1 MNKVPSEARVFA
13 RELLKNLKFVGDT
26 KAWVFPSFVSLSV
39 VKEIFTGS
47 QFVVGAQNAHSQKS
61 GAFTGEVSLPM
72 LKDMGIDHVIIGH
85 SERRHIFGETDKF
98 INEKVKAAFSE
109 GMTVILCIGETLE
122 ERKSGKT
129 FDVLK
134 DQLVKDLDGV
144 EIKDADKLVIAYE
157 PVWAIGTGVVAQ
169 PYQAQEAMAYVREKL
184 GEMYSKEV
192 AEKISCLYGGSMN
205 KENCQELFLLPD
217 VDGGLIG
224 GASLKL
230 DEFVEIYKT
239 ASKFC

>member
-13 RELLKNLKFVGDT
+13 RELLKNLKFNGDT
-26 KAWVFPSFVSLSV
+26 KVWVFPSFVSLSV

-61 GAFTGEVSLPM
+61 GAFTGEVSIPM

-85 SERRHIFGETDKF
+85 SERRHVFGETDQF
-98 INEKVKAAFSE
+98 INEKVKAALSE
-109 GMTVILCIGETLE
+109 GMTVVLCVGEMLD
-122 ERKSGKT
+122 ERKNGKT

-134 DQLVKDLDGV
+134 DQLTKDLEGV
-144 EIKDADKLVIAYE
+144 TIEDSSKLVIAYE

-169 PYQAQEAMAYVREKL
+169 PYQAQEAMAYVRERL
-184 GEMYSKEV
+184 EEMYSKDK
-192 AEKISCLYGGSMN
+192 ADKISCLYGGSMN

-230 DEFVEIYKT
+230 DEFIEIYKT